1 MTKEQSQNMEAPPQ
15 KRNRMWLAETDSQKR
30 IPPKTGMLSDTVDQ
44 KFARTDSSPKA
55 QAVRERWPNMTK
67 SPDQNMNDQSQT
79 RNRMRLAETDQQSN
93 R

>member
-44 KFARTDSSPKA
+44 KFARTDNFVNT
-55 QAVRERWPNMTK
+55 QAGTK
-67 SPDQNMNDQSQT
+67 KEHT
-79 RNRMRLAETDQQSN
+79 
-93 R
+93 